1 MKIYGYHWQFA
12 HNVVKYIRSLKGET
26 MPKFFVKTNQIE
38 ENKIKIIDEDVK
50 HINQVLR
57 AKVGEELT
65 ICNLDTTLN
74 YITTISQITPEYV
87 MCDIQDCI
95 KSFVE
100 SKVHVTI
107 FQGLPKAD
115 KMEYIIQKST
125 ELGAVKIVPVEMVR
139 CVVKLDNKKEDKKIE
154 RWQKIAE
161 SAAKQSGRD
170 LIPKVEM
177 PININD
183 LCKMI
188 KDFDAVILAYE
199 EEKENTLKN
208 ELKKLNKNESINI
221 GVIIGPEGGIDKS
234 EIEKLA
240 NAGAKVV
247 TLGKRILRTATASL
261 NIISNIM
268 YEYEM

>member
-1 MKIYGYHWQFA
+1 
-12 HNVVKYIRSLKGET
+12 

-38 ENKIKIIDEDVK
+38 ENKIKIIGEDVK

-57 AKVGEELT
+57 AKIGEELT

-87 MCDIQDCI
+87 MCDIQDCV

-100 SKVHVTI
+100 SNVQVTI

-115 KMEYIIQKST
+115 KMEYIIQKNT
-125 ELGAVKIVPVEMVR
+125 ELGAKQIVPVEMVR
-139 CVVKLDNKKEDKKIE
+139 CVVKLDSKKEGKKIE

-170 LIPKVEM
+170 LIPTVEM
-177 PININD
+177 PIDINN
-183 LCKMI
+183 LCEKI
-188 KDFDAVILAYE
+188 KEFDAVILAYE

-208 ELKKLNKNESINI
+208 ELKKLDETKDLKI
-221 GVIIGPEGGIDKS
+221 GIIIGPEGGIDKT
-234 EIEKLA
+234 EVEKLA
-240 NAGAKVV
+240 KAGAKVV
-247 TLGKRILRTATASL
+247 TLGKRILRTETAS
-261 NIISNIM
+261 ITIMSNIV
-268 YEYEM
+268 YEFEL